1 MIFLHDERCF
11 VVWRFIC
18 AKQDS
23 LRQMTGGKQ
32 KGSFFGGGGVRPAD
46 EEDLF
51 SYFSARCYSGY
62 GDDKQV
68 SNKPTL
74 VGVRSAHVAPAALN

>member
-1 MIFLHDERCF
+1 M
-11 VVWRFIC
+11 
-18 AKQDS
+18 
-23 LRQMTGGKQ
+23 Q

-68 SNKPTL
+68 IEPGFGWN
-74 VGVRSAHVAPAALN
+74 VGQHMRSQLSPWRPLKRAASIS